1 MTYAELVWHL
11 IEKLQEKEKELNQAI
26 EIIQKNNISLDSQK
40 QDEAKQLKEC
50 IALPRYAKKKKKKK
64 LSATT
69 HLVDSFMTFAT

>member
-40 QDEAKQLKEC
+40 QDEAK
-50 IALPRYAKKKKKKK
+50 
-64 LSATT
+64 
-69 HLVDSFMTFAT
+69 